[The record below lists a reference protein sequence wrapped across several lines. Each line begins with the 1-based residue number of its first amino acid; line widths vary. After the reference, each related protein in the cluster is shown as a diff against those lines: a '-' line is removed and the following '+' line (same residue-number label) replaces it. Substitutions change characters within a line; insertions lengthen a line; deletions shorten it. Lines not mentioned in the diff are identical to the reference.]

1 RQRRIVLSI
10 YLNMLCLGVV
20 DGIHQ
25 KPLFIIQHPG
35 YAAEIQCEHNSEYNY
50 MYWYR
55 QQSGWRIELIL
66 LAIVK
71 SDIARGSIKI
81 KSLRPD
87 DTTVY
92 FCAAS
97 RHSNKF
103 LSCTLYFGSGT
114 RLTVLEKDV
123 TEPTLEILSPSQNE
137 LCKRNRVTLIC
148 LATDFYP
155 DHISITWDLPE
166 LNEPTRI
173 KTDTP
178 VLNGHTK
185 LYSISSRLRV
195 PKSVWCNPD
204 NKFTC
209 IVTFGMENGT
219 ETYRRS
225 IHGSQVAQWVALLPR
240 SWETW
245 GPGFASRVLLAWSLH
260 VLPVS
265 AWVSSGRSGFLPQ
278 SKDMQVRW
286 IGDSTL
292 ALVCAWCVWV
302 FVCVLRWVGTLPGI
316 VSCLVPCVGWDWLP

>member
-1 RQRRIVLSI
+1 STRSFEDFYTFQYGSLA
-10 YLNMLCLGVV
+10 LC
-20 DGIHQ
+20 
-25 KPLFIIQHPG
+25 
-35 YAAEIQCEHNSEYNY
+35 
-50 MYWYR
+50 
-55 QQSGWRIELIL
+55 
-66 LAIVK
+66 
-71 SDIARGSIKI
+71 
-81 KSLRPD
+81 
-87 DTTVY
+87 
-92 FCAAS
+92 
-97 RHSNKF
+97 SNQPA
-103 LSCTLYFGSGT
+103 YFGKGT
-114 RLTVLEKDV
+114 KLTVLEKDV

-225 IHGSQVAQWVALLPR
+225 IHGSQDCVKKTELVKKNNNTAKFVYLMFFGKSVLYGLLISVFMWKMKP
-240 SWETW
+240 
-245 GPGFASRVLLAWSLH
+245 H
-260 VLPVS
+260 
-265 AWVSSGRSGFLPQ
+265 
-278 SKDMQVRW
+278 SKDSR
-286 IGDSTL
+286 
-292 ALVCAWCVWV
+292 
-302 FVCVLRWVGTLPGI
+302 
-316 VSCLVPCVGWDWLP
+316 